1 MFFEKDKKVQ
11 RQDWT
16 PHASLQILY
25 RVWRVVCSG
34 LKIAVGALVTVLL
47 ICVVCGFVFA
57 NYLGDYLQE
66 DVMSKAEMNLDD
78 FNLDRTSYIYYL
90 DENDDIQILQQIY
103 STTDRRWASY
113 EELPEDLIHAC
124 VAIEDKR
131 FYEHQGVD
139 WITTVKACLSMFFGG
154 DQFGGSTITQQL
166 IKNLKEEDSITV
178 QRKVIEIFRAMAFE
192 KKYDKET
199 VLEWYMNTVYFGE
212 GCYGV
217 KSAADN
223 YFGKELQDM
232 TTAELASLIGI
243 TNNPSL
249 YRPYRTT
256 LDAGDMNGAERNRE
270 RQEVIL
276 AQMLEQGWID
286 AAEYETAM
294 AQEMV
299 FKRGI
304 DAQDRWTTCEDTVDD
319 AGNVVTPGCGLN
331 CAVRDLTVSGEGDSA
346 VYYCPQCGNTVD
358 ITTDASQS
366 IYSWYVDQVLDDVA
380 RALAEQNGE
389 EWGNRVRQNYLEL
402 ISRAG
407 YHIYTPYDATVQ
419 AAVDSVY
426 TDLSQIPEVYSG
438 QQLQSGIVITDNRTG
453 DIVAMAGGVGE
464 KDTFDAYNRATD
476 AKLQVGSAIKPLT
489 VYSQAFEL
497 GLVTPATVV
506 DDLPISTLNG
516 KPYPSNVEKQYR
528 YSRTI
533 LNGIIQSVNTLSVNT
548 LDMIGTQYSFSFAKN
563 QYGLSDLTDYY
574 LTSSGTVKTDVGYG
588 PLGMGGLT
596 VGATVRQ
603 MTCAYGTFANN
614 GVYREGRVFTK
625 VYDSDGKLVL
635 DNQQVQRTVLSEKA
649 CNYMNYC
656 LDKTAE
662 SMPGVD
668 MAEIGMD
675 VAGKTGS
682 TNDYKDRYFCG
693 YTGYYTAA
701 VWCGFDIPEEIIM
714 ADANDSPATNLW
726 KKVMLQLH
734 QGKETIPLYST
745 EDMVQVS
752 VCLDSG
758 KLATEAC
765 RNDIR
770 SDDTNRIQSG
780 IWVYEEDAPTEF
792 CDKHIEMDYCTE
804 GGACANSWC
813 KKFASVGAIRLGKTS
828 LVKMTQ
834 DKIDDLLDLREH
846 GLLWYYLRND
856 YVYLVDQMGNP
867 LPYHG
872 MDGKQDLNSNLP
884 YLSCQKHTKEA
895 WESYKQSH
903 PWVDSD
909 TQLPDDTQD
918 TTGPSDT
925 TEPTDTTQPTD
936 TTEPK
941 PTDAWEDID

>member
-1 MFFEKDKKVQ
+1 MLFDKNKKVQ
-11 RQDWT
+11 RQDWK
-16 PHASLQILY
+16 PHPVLRVLY
-25 RVWRVVCSG
+25 RVWRIAYSG
-34 LKIAVGALVTVLL
+34 LKIALGALATVLL
-47 ICVVCGFVFA
+47 ICVVCAFVFA
-57 NYLGDYLQE
+57 NFLGSYLQE
-66 DVMSKAEMNLDD
+66 DVMSRAEMNLDD
-78 FNLDRTSYIYYL
+78 YNLDKTSYIYYL

-256 LDAGDMNGAERNRE
+256 LDAGDMNGAQRNRE

-286 AAEYETAM
+286 EEKYEEAM
-294 AQEMV
+294 DQEMV

-304 DAQDRWTTCEDTVDD
+304 ALEDTWTQCKDRYDD
-319 AGNVVTPGCGLN
+319 DSNLISTGCGLS
-331 CAVRDLTVSGEGDSA
+331 CAVRDLITQEGSNI
-346 VYYCPQCGNTVD
+346 YTCPACGNIVD

-389 EWGNRVRQNYLEL
+389 EWCNKVRENYLEL

-407 YHIYTPYDATVQ
+407 YHIYTPYDAEVQ
-419 AAVDSVY
+419 AIVDSVY
-426 TDLSQIPEVYSG
+426 TDLSKIPAVYSG
-438 QQLQSGIVITDNRTG
+438 QQLQSAIVITDNTTG
-453 DIVAMAGGVGE
+453 DIVALAGGVGE

-476 AKLQVGSAIKPLT
+476 ARLQVGSAIKPLT

-497 GLVTPATVV
+497 GLVTPATVI
-506 DDLPISTLNG
+506 DDLPITTLNG
-516 KPYPSNVEKQYR
+516 KPYPSNVEKQYH

-533 LNGIIQSVNTLSVNT
+533 LNGVVQSVNTLSVNT
-548 LDMIGTQYSFSFAKN
+548 LDMIGTQYSYEFTKN
-563 QYGLSDLTDYY
+563 QYGLSYLTDHYV
-574 LTSSGTVKTDVGYG
+574 SSTGTIYTDVGYSA
-588 PLGMGGLT
+588 LGMGGLT

-603 MTCAYGTFANN
+603 MTDAYGTFSNN

-625 VYDSDGKLVL
+625 VYDSDGQLVL
-635 DNQQVQRTVLSEKA
+635 DNQQVQRTILSQKA
-649 CNYMNYC
+649 VNYMNYC
-656 LDKTAE
+656 LDKAVDAL
-662 SMPGVD
+662 PGVD
-668 MAEIGMD
+668 LAAELGMD
-675 VAGKTGS
+675 MCGKTGS

-693 YTGYYTAA
+693 FTGYYTAA
-701 VWCGFDIPEEIIM
+701 VWCGFDTPEEIHM
-714 ADANDSPATNLW
+714 VDANDSPANNLW
-726 KKVMLQLH
+726 RKVMVELH
-734 QGKETIPLYST
+734 RGKETVPLYDT
-745 EDMVQVS
+745 EGMVQVS
-752 VCLDSG
+752 ICLDSG

-765 RNDIR
+765 RCDIR
-770 SDDTNRIQSG
+770 SGDTNRVQSG
-780 IWVYEEDAPTEF
+780 IWVYQEDAPTEF
-792 CDKHIEMDYCTE
+792 CDKHISVEYCGE

-813 KKFASVGAIRLGKTS
+813 KKFASVGAIRLDSVS

-834 DKIDDLLDLREH
+834 SRIDRLVELEGH
-846 GLLWYYLRND
+846 GLMWYYLRSD
-856 YVYLVDQMGNP
+856 YIYLVDDMGNP

-872 MDGKQDLNSNLP
+872 MHGNLNTDSNLP
-884 YLSCQKHTKEA
+884 YLSCKLHTEAA
-895 WESYKQSH
+895 WESYKAGH
-903 PWVDSD
+903 PWVDTDILGGSEPVGTD
-909 TQLPDDTQD
+909 PVEST
-918 TTGPSDT
+918 DT
-925 TEPTDTTQPTD
+925 TEPTGSVIPEE
-936 TTEPK
+936 TE
-941 PTDAWEDID
+941 D